1 MPISKQALSI
11 ANSPTL
17 ALNDKA
23 GVLRAQGKAVINLCV
38 GEPQNKAPLVAVESA
53 IARLE
58 TREVK
63 YAPTSGTQALK
74 QAIIQYTQEI
84 YGRTP
89 APANILVT
97 VGAKQALFNALY
109 SLGNPKDE
117 VILLA
122 PYWVSYPEMV
132 KLAYGVPVVVM
143 PPEGSLHHRL
153 ADIES
158 AITPRTKA
166 IIFNNPNNPSGMV
179 YPQEFIAGLVD
190 LCERGGVYLIM
201 DDIYHK
207 LVYGS
212 TPWVP
217 GYRYTE
223 QEIDS
228 SRLIVINGV
237 SKSYGMTGFRIGW
250 VVASRELV
258 RVMSNI
264 QAHTTSGASIV
275 MQDAALGAL
284 TGPQDVIAELLE
296 SIKANRDIAMTELRT
311 FNGLR
316 VTEPEGAFYVL
327 PDFSAYN
334 PNSAELSEFILEKA
348 LVAVVPGAAFGMEG
362 HLRLSYAGL
371 PEDVTEGI
379 RRMRLAL
386 EPTTAR

>member
-23 GVLRAQGKAVINLCV
+23 SALRSQGKAIINLCV
-38 GEPQNKAPLVAVESA
+38 GEPQNKAPLAAVESA

-58 TREVK
+58 TRQVK
-63 YAPTSGTQALK
+63 YAPTSGTPALK
-74 QAIIQYTQEI
+74 KAIIQYTQEN
-84 YGRTP
+84 YARTP
-89 APANILVT
+89 TPDNVLVT

-109 SLGNPKDE
+109 TLLDPQDE

-132 KLAYGVPVVVM
+132 KLVYGVPVVVR
-143 PPEGSLHHRL
+143 PPEGCLHHRL

-166 IIFNNPNNPSGMV
+166 ILVNSPNNPSGMV
-179 YPQEFIAGLVD
+179 YSQEFIAGLVD
-190 LCERGGVYLIM
+190 FCERGGIYLIM

-217 GYRYTE
+217 GYQYTE
-223 QEIDS
+223 ADIDS

-250 VVASRELV
+250 VVAPCELV

-264 QAHTTSGASIV
+264 QAQTTSGASIV

-284 TGPQDVIAELLE
+284 TEPQDVVAELRE
-296 SIKANRDIAMTELRT
+296 SIKVNRDIAMNELRA
-311 FNGLR
+311 FSKVQ

-327 PDFSAYN
+327 PDCSAYN
-334 PNSAELSEFILEKA
+334 PNSTELAEFILEKA
-348 LVAVVPGAAFGMEG
+348 LVVTVPGAAFGMEG
-362 HLRLSYAGL
+362 HLRLSFAGAA
-371 PEDVTEGI
+371 EDVAEGI
-379 RRMRLAL
+379 RRMRWAL
-386 EPTTAR
+386 EPTADR